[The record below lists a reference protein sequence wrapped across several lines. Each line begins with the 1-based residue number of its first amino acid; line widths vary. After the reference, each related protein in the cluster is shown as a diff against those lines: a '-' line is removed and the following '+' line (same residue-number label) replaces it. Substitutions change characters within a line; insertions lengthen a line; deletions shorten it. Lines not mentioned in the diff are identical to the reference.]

1 MSEEVV
7 PQDIEAQV
15 AAIEAEMAELLERK
29 AAAEKRARD
38 FMAAEDHKAGVS
50 HAQEIFA
57 AKQEKLMLD
66 TEWEIARRKKNR
78 LLMPQ

>member
-1 MSEEVV
+1 MSEEVS

-38 FMAAEDHKAGVS
+38 FMVAEDHKAGVS

>member
-29 AAAEKRARD
+29 ASEARMSPFPAPQQLPSLAQYEALAARAETLAQRLEE
-38 FMAAEDHKAGVS
+38 AASAS
-50 HAQEIFA
+50 
-57 AKQEKLMLD
+57 
-66 TEWEIARRKKNR
+66 
-78 LLMPQ
+78 